1 MAAVKPVTSAEL
13 ARLHGM
19 GEKKMERYGRI
30 FLEAIALHA
39 DA

>member
-1 MAAVKPVTSAEL
+1 MAAARPQTPAEL

-30 FLEAIALHA
+30 FLDAIAQHL
-39 DA
+39 